1 MSRGKLLRV
10 LARLVA
16 VAMLVG
22 VAMPSQAQS
31 VIDDPDHVILVML
44 RTAPDHYRPDQ
55 AYGGGYGDQQSAGAR
70 RRMAKAIAARH
81 RLTVITN
88 WPMPMLAIDCFLM
101 RVPATRTA
109 EDLSNEVSH
118 DKGVAWAQP
127 LHSFHGEG
135 ASGGYDDPLYRAEPA
150 AQMWHL
156 ADLHRVSTGKGV
168 TVALIDSKIDARHP
182 DLAGQVALARDFTGR
197 TADAPELHGTG
208 VAGVIAA
215 IGNNHA
221 GIVGVAPGA
230 RLLALRACWQD
241 DPARTTCDSF
251 SLAKAL
257 QFAIEQRAGVI
268 NLSLS
273 GPPDLLIERLVAV
286 GLARGSQIVAAVD
299 PVVAGGGFPA
309 ALPGVVAV
317 MDRNIGGLSK
327 QAYIA
332 PGRDIPTTQP
342 GGKWF
347 IVNGSSF
354 ATAHVSGL
362 LALLDEP
369 GVRGRSAALLPA
381 AGSGQPINACLTLSR
396 AYKLH
401 ECLCAGAC

>member
-1 MSRGKLLRV
+1 M
-10 LARLVA
+10 
-16 VAMLVG
+16 AMLVG
-22 VAMPSQAQS
+22 LAARPSAAQTA
-31 VIDDPDHVILVML
+31 IDDPDHVILVML
-44 RTAPDHYRPDQ
+44 KTAPDHFRPDQ
-55 AYGGGYGDQQSAGAR
+55 AYGGGYGDQLGAGAR
-70 RRMAKAIAARH
+70 RRMARAIAARH

-101 RVPATRTA
+101 RIPATRTA
-109 EDLSNEVSH
+109 EEVAGEVSH
-118 DKGVAWAQP
+118 DRGVAWSQP
-127 LHSFHGEG
+127 LHSFHGES
-135 ASGGYDDPLYRAEPA
+135 APATYDDPLYPAEPA

-156 ADLHRVSTGKGV
+156 ADLHRLSTGKGV
-168 TVALIDSKIDARHP
+168 TIALIDSKVDARHP
-182 DLAGQVALARDFTGR
+182 DISGQVALARDFTGR
-197 TADAPELHGTG
+197 TADAPEQHGTG
-208 VAGVIAA
+208 VAGIIAA

-230 RLLALRACWQD
+230 RLLALRACWQQD
-241 DPARTTCDSF
+241 AARTTCDSF

-257 QFAIEQRAGVI
+257 QFAIEQKAGVI

-286 GLARGSQIVAAVD
+286 GLARGSRIVAAVD
-299 PVVAGGGFPA
+299 SGVAGGGFPA
-309 ALPGVVAV
+309 GLPGVVAV
-317 MDRNIGGLSK
+317 ADRNVGAMRNP
-327 QAYIA
+327 AYIA

-369 GVRGRSAALLPA
+369 GARGRSAALLPA
-381 AGSGQPINACLTLSR
+381 AGSGQPINACLTLTR

-401 ECLCAGAC
+401 ECLCPGAC